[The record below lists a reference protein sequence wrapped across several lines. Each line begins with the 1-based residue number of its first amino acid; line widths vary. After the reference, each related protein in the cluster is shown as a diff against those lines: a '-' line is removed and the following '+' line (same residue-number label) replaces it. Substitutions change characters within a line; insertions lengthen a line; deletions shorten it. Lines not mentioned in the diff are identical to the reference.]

1 MRVVLGVNLGLETKQ
16 KSCVG
21 VCARAGGCAFEG
33 LNRHTMAMPAHS
45 SAFTSQ
51 QPLARQVIQAEADA
65 LSRLA
70 IDDTLDAA
78 VALIVS
84 APQTAAVVIT
94 GLGKS
99 GLIGQKLAATFA
111 STGTPSHFVH
121 ATEASHG
128 DLGRIRRGDVV
139 LHLSNSGNTEE
150 VVSLAEVL
158 KQDGIQQIA
167 ITASDTSDLGRAV
180 DVVLKIGDV
189 TEACPHKLAPTA
201 STTAQ
206 LAMGDAL
213 ALCVMQAKEFQ
224 ADDFH
229 KLHTGGGLGKQ
240 MRPVTEAMR
249 FYTSHHRHADP
260 ADANLPMID
269 GGTTIRAAYET
280 VEQVSM
286 RKGIRRAGALIVV
299 DAAGRLS
306 GIFTD
311 GDLRRHVF
319 AGGSLDSPLEE
330 VMTHEPRVLQDQAVV
345 RDAVRLVRELRID
358 EVPVTNAQGQPIGL
372 IDVQD
377 LVSLKVIEN

>member
-1 MRVVLGVNLGLETKQ
+1 MP
-16 KSCVG
+16 
-21 VCARAGGCAFEG
+21 
-33 LNRHTMAMPAHS
+33 MADPNIP
-45 SAFTSQ
+45 SQ
-51 QPLARQVIQAEADA
+51 RDLARQVIQAEADA
-65 LSRLA
+65 IGRL
-70 IDDTLDAA
+70 IVDDTLDEA

-84 APQTAAVVIT
+84 APQTASVVIT

-99 GLIGQKLAATFA
+99 GLIGQKLAATFS

-150 VVSLAEVL
+150 VVGLAEVL

-167 ITASDTSDLGRAV
+167 ITASDTSDLGRVV
-180 DVVLKIGDV
+180 DVALKIGDV
-189 TEACPHKLAPTA
+189 TEACPHQLAPTA

-249 FYTSHHRHADP
+249 FYTSHYPNADP

-269 GGTTIRAAYET
+269 GGTMIRAAYET

-286 RKGIRRAGALIVV
+286 RKGIRRAGALVV
-299 DAAGRLS
+299 IDADGRLA

-319 AGGSLDSPLEE
+319 GGGSLDSPLEE
-330 VMTHEPRVLQDQAVV
+330 VMTKAPRSLTSDAVV
-345 RDAVRLVRELRID
+345 RDAVSLVREWRID
-358 EVPVTNAQGQPIGL
+358 EVPVVDGAGKPIGL